1 MYRLFS
7 FKKGSLGRATLF
19 PVCAFLQPFSVPA
32 ILSLR
37 LSLMLVGNLS
47 QQVFTD
53 LSKAI
58 QEALAES
65 GIKTPTLPQIV
76 AIPKI
81 KSGQN
86 VLLIAPT
93 GSGKTEAVL
102 LPILDQ
108 LTKTEKRQGISII
121 YITPL
126 RALNRDL
133 LKRLDFWKAKLG
145 FTVEIRHGDTPQ
157 KERRRQSIKPPDF
170 LVTTP
175 ETLQAILPGKRMRTH
190 LRHVKWV
197 VIDEVHELAGD
208 RRGVQLTIGLE
219 RLRRVTDREFQRI
232 GLSATVGNPDE
243 VAAFIAGAR
252 PTEIIQALPPKEAK
266 YFVEFPHPTDED
278 NIVAQSLYTAPEA
291 AARLNRIWELVENH
305 DSTLVFVNSRTNA
318 ETLGSKFH
326 QLKRNVAV
334 HHGSLPKEE
343 RVRVEN
349 DFKNGR
355 IKALVCTSTL
365 ELGIDIGNVDL
376 TIQYMSPR
384 QVSSL
389 IQRVGRS
396 GHRLDRISEGA
407 ILAVSTDDI
416 FESVAAV
423 QKAQEKSI
431 EPIKIHEKALD
442 VLSHQIAGIILE
454 SEDEIKADEA
464 LALIRS
470 AYPYR
475 NLTKVEF
482 EKVTA
487 FLEKMR
493 YLRNEND
500 FLFRGSR
507 TRQYY
512 FENLSMIPDER
523 RYQVIDVSTQQSVG
537 ILGEEFMMLK
547 ARRGVHFIIKGK
559 VWQIEQISDDARVY
573 VTPVEDPTAA
583 VPGWDGEMLPVP
595 FELAQR
601 VGQLRGEVAQAL
613 ESDASPS
620 VIDRL
625 EAAWPTERFAI
636 RKVVEEIDDHRK
648 TGAPV
653 PTDER
658 IVLEA
663 FDSFLIVHACFGETV
678 NNTLGEICE
687 ELLSRRGLVRQWWAD
702 GYRILLELTTTTQDL
717 SLEEIRST
725 IFGVEPGVLEG
736 VFKGVLHRHFPFGY
750 YMKFIA
756 ERFGALRRGLMFSGD
771 SLKELALRFRMTPI
785 YDETIREAHLLHV
798 DFPRVREIYGRI
810 REGGMEVAVFRDE
823 DRPTPLAFHLLN
835 KHIDVPEFI
844 APETVERDTI
854 ERLRYSLD
862 NMTVDLLCFEC
873 GELMEA
879 QVVKKLA
886 QKPKCASC
894 GSGLLAV
901 STWSTD
907 YLDRILKKKL
917 KAKAIEDEERDSL
930 ARARRSADL
939 VLSYGRHAV
948 VAQCVYGIGPQ
959 TASRILAKMHDDEK
973 SFYKDLLEAKLKFIT
988 TRPFWDKP

>member
-1 MYRLFS
+1 MVD
-7 FKKGSLGRATLF
+7 TLSEQ
-19 PVCAFLQPFSVPA
+19 AFE
-32 ILSLR
+32 
-37 LSLMLVGNLS
+37 NLS
-47 QQVFTD
+47 RT
-53 LSKAI
+53 I

-65 GIKTPTLPQIV
+65 GFKTPTPPQSA

-81 KSGQN
+81 MDGAN

-102 LPILDQ
+102 LPILHQ
-108 LTKTEKRQGISII
+108 LTKTDNRQGISII

-133 LKRLDFWKAKLG
+133 LKRLDFWSRKLG
-145 FTVEIRHGDTPQ
+145 FTVEVRHGDTAQ
-157 KERRRQSIKPPDF
+157 KDRRRQAIKPPDF

-175 ETLQAILPGKRMRTH
+175 ETLQAILPGTRMRIH
-190 LRHVKWV
+190 LRHVRWV

-208 RRGVQLTIGLE
+208 RRGVQLTVGLE
-219 RLRRVTDREFQRI
+219 RLRKITEREFQRI
-232 GLSATVGNPDE
+232 GLSATVGNPE
-243 VAAFIAGAR
+243 EIAAFIAGDRAC
-252 PTEIIQALPPKEAK
+252 EIIQVLPPKEVK

-278 NIVAQSLYTAPEA
+278 NIIAQSLYTAPEA

-305 DSTLVFVNSRTNA
+305 DSTLIFVNSRTNA

-334 HHGSLPKEE
+334 HHGSLPREE
-343 RVRVEN
+343 RMRVEN

-396 GHRLDRISEGA
+396 GHRLDRVSQGA
-407 ILAVSTDDI
+407 IVAVSTEDI
-416 FESVAAV
+416 LESVAAV

-431 EPIKIHEKALD
+431 EPVRIHEKALD
-442 VLSHQIAGIILE
+442 VLAHQIAGIVFE
-454 SEDEIKADEA
+454 SEAGIRADETF
-464 LALIRS
+464 ALIRRAF
-470 AYPYR
+470 AYR
-475 NLTKVEF
+475 DLSRKEF
-482 EKVTA
+482 DEVTTFMEKIGH
-487 FLEKMR
+487 
-493 YLRNEND
+493 LRKD
-500 FLFRGSR
+500 GDSLFRAGR

-537 ILGEEFMMLK
+537 ILGEEFMMTK
-547 ARRGVHFIIKGK
+547 ARLGLHFIVKGR

-583 VPGWDGEMLPVP
+583 VPGWDGEMLPIP
-595 FELAQR
+595 FELAQK
-601 VGQLRGEVAQAL
+601 VGQLRAEVAQSL
-613 ESDASPS
+613 ETSTPS
-620 VIDRL
+620 SVVTQLGGR
-625 EAAWPTERFAI
+625 WPTERFAI

-648 TGAPV
+648 MGAPV
-653 PTDER
+653 PTDRR

-663 FDSFLIVHACFGETV
+663 FDRFLIIHASFGETV
-678 NNTLGEICE
+678 NNTLGEVYE
-687 ELLSRRGLVRQWWAD
+687 ELLSRKGLVRDWWSD
-702 GYRILLELTTTTQDL
+702 GYRILLELTSTTDDL
-717 SLEEIRST
+717 SLEEVSST
-725 IFGVEPGVLEG
+725 IFGIEAGVLEG

-771 SLKELALRFRMTPI
+771 SLKELGLRFRMTPI
-785 YDETIREAHLLHV
+785 YTETIREALMLHV
-798 DFPRVREIYGRI
+798 DYPRVREIYRMI
-810 REGGMEVAVFRDE
+810 REGEMEVALFRAGDK
-823 DRPTPLAFHLLN
+823 PTPLGFHLLN
-835 KHIDVPEFI
+835 KHVDVPELI

-854 ERLRYSLD
+854 ARLRYSLG
-862 NMTVDLLCFEC
+862 NMTVDLLCFAC
-873 GELMEA
+873 GESMQA
-879 QVVKKLA
+879 QVVKALR
-886 QKPKCASC
+886 QEPKCSSC
-894 GSGLLAV
+894 GSGLLAI

-907 YLDRILKKKL
+907 YLSRILEKKL
-917 KAKAIEDEERDSL
+917 KAKSLEEAERDTL

-939 VLSYGRHAV
+939 VLSYGRRAV

-959 TASRILAKMHDDEK
+959 TASRVLAKMHDDEK

-988 TRPFWDKP
+988 TRQFWDRR